1 MSLVVRHKKD
11 KLVRLSP
18 RELWPKLYSKDAF
31 QVSCDV
37 RDEAG
42 DQVISSSSP
51 EVIIFDERGEQFAS
65 TFINCPLVPGS
76 SPSQVKRSEGN
87 FLLHYNQSQYFTQV
101 TLRSN
106 GSSITLPVNSL
117 TQSKDSNEVIP
128 HRREGATCVCVRA
141 LYGPYN
147 NMRQMGKMQ
156 KTQEN
161 NLRFFVSGQFISFY
175 SAVLGAKMFTF
186 YLLDATDKIKFLLGI
201 MVTSSIKRDLN
212 YKFQESYSRGIQ
224 SWGSPSEWWTGPW
237 TPSSSPGRP
246 FGTMALSPCSLTACT
261 PTWQI
266 MSIPT

>member
-42 DQVISSSSP
+42 DQVTSSSSP
-51 EVIIFDERGEQFAS
+51 EVIIFDERGEKFAS
-65 TFINCPLVPGS
+65 TFINCPLEPGS

-87 FLLHYNQSQYFTQV
+87 LYCIHQSQCFPQV
-101 TLRSN
+101 TLSSN
-106 GSSITLPVNSL
+106 GSSISLPVNSL
-117 TQSKDSNEVIP
+117 SQSKDSNEVIP
-128 HRREGATCVCVRA
+128 NRREGATCVCVRA

-156 KTQEN
+156 KALEY
-161 NLRFFVSGQFISFY
+161 NLGCFVAGQFISFY

-201 MVTSSIKRDLN
+201 L
-212 YKFQESYSRGIQ
+212 
-224 SWGSPSEWWTGPW
+224 WW
-237 TPSSSPGRP
+237 
-246 FGTMALSPCSLTACT
+246 LLH
-261 PTWQI
+261 
-266 MSIPT
+266 